1 MGPQEPR
8 CQCHPGCREPP
19 LKGSPFCSVHQKCE
33 RRAPTTGWEP
43 AYNPERYNR
52 LKGDR
57 ESHNCYA
64 YAFDYLQRPKK
75 GCTDDSCPAPYPQPG
90 RASGYKKWS
99 KVDGKRCP
107 DLMAR
112 LMGDIKGIQIGVP
125 FETRCPKGMRKIA
138 TVVDPTEDYHF
149 YMQNKPAPSDDSLPE
164 EPGMWSHKPGGQ
176 PVTNKDASGRPI
188 FDPELA
194 YRVVKDANLNYREFC
209 GFQCI
214 PVVENGKKK
223 TFRLGRGGYARRTA
237 RSVRQTQRARRTAR
251 SVRRTARSVRR
262 TQRVRSARRKA
273 VSLSHLAP

>member
-1 MGPQEPR
+1 MGLQEPR

-19 LKGSPFCSVHQKCE
+19 LKGSPFCAVHQKCT

-43 AYNPERYNR
+43 TYDPQRYNR
-52 LKGDR
+52 LQGDR

-75 GCTDDSCPAPYPQPG
+75 GCSDTSCPAPYPQPG

-112 LMGDIKGIQIGVP
+112 LMGDIKGIQIGATFDTP
-125 FETRCPKGMRKIA
+125 CPKGMRKIA
-138 TVVDPTEDYHF
+138 TVVDPNEDYHF
-149 YMQNKPAPSDDSLPE
+149 YRQDRS
-164 EPGMWSHKPGGQ
+164 GMWSHKPGGR

-188 FDPELA
+188 YDPSLA
-194 YRVVKDANLNYREFC
+194 YRITKEANLNYHQFC

-214 PVVENGKKK
+214 PVTHKGKKK
-223 TFRLGRGGYARRTA
+223 TFRLGRGGRLTRRPHRA
-237 RSVRQTQRARRTAR
+237 RSLR
-251 SVRRTARSVRR
+251 
-262 TQRVRSARRKA
+262 RSARRKA
-273 VSLSHLAP
+273 IS

>member
-1 MGPQEPR
+1 MGRQEPR
-8 CQCHPGCREPP
+8 CQCLPGCRELP
-19 LKGSPFCSVHQKCE
+19 LKGSPFCAIHQKCT
-33 RRAPTTGWEP
+33 RRAPTTGWELK
-43 AYNPERYNR
+43 YNPERYNR

-112 LMGDIKGIQIGVP
+112 LMGDIKGITIGVP
-125 FETRCPKGMRKIA
+125 FDTRCPKGMRKIA
-138 TVVDPTEDYHF
+138 TVVDPKEDYHF
-149 YMQNKPAPSDDSLPE
+149 YTQNKPLLPD

-223 TFRLGRGGYARRTA
+223 TFRLGRGGTRPAR
-237 RSVRQTQRARRTAR
+237 
-251 SVRRTARSVRR
+251 
-262 TQRVRSARRKA
+262 RSARCSAHRSAQKRHTRRVTHRVRK
-273 VSLSHLAP
+273 P